1 MTGLHE
7 LAWRLLHALL
17 CLHRALSARLRARF
31 GAWTL
36 AWRRCCRAAAAVV
49 LAPLGFVAREPP
61 APGRPRRQPVRARAG
76 LARLRWRSDG
86 RALRKLPVHVGLV
99 LAEDERSL
107 PDVASLVVWAMA
119 VGISYISV
127 YDHQGIFKRNNSRL
141 MDEILKQQQELL
153 GLDYSRYSREFA
165 NSKDRDDQVL
175 NSHSAVKVLSPE
187 DGKADIV
194 RAAQDFCRLVAGQ
207 QRRPEDLN
215 VDMLDSLISSDSFPD
230 PDLILKFGP
239 VDSTLGFLPW
249 QIRLTEIVSLPSH
262 INISYEDFFSALRQY
277 AACEQ
282 RMGK

>member
-1 MTGLHE
+1 MTGPHE

-61 APGRPRRQPVRARAG
+61 APGRPRRQVARARVG

-86 RALRKLPVHVGLV
+86 RALRKLPVHMGLV

-127 YDHQGIFKRNNSRL
+127 YDHQGEPCPGRGE
-141 MDEILKQQQELL
+141 DL
-153 GLDYSRYSREFA
+153 GLGQGLRCGEPECPGMSVTPLIPARTRRASTPGRGSCSLALSRSVY
-165 NSKDRDDQVL
+165 
-175 NSHSAVKVLSPE
+175 
-187 DGKADIV
+187 
-194 RAAQDFCRLVAGQ
+194 FCYPR
-207 QRRPEDLN
+207 
-215 VDMLDSLISSDSFPD
+215 
-230 PDLILKFGP
+230 
-239 VDSTLGFLPW
+239 
-249 QIRLTEIVSLPSH
+249 
-262 INISYEDFFSALRQY
+262 
-277 AACEQ
+277 EQ
-282 RMGK
+282 RSESFS